1 MGARLPASPAAGGLF
16 DALRAIGATLAD
28 MACLRGALASV
39 ELREEIE
46 RRKQLLALAIGG
58 ALFLHTAFLLL
69 TVAVASLFWDTHR
82 MAALGTMIALYLAI
96 GAGLFLRMRLD
107 AAAAPQPFAATLH
120 ELGEDIRALHES
132 R

>member
-1 MGARLPASPAAGGLF
+1 MGARPPAPTAAGGLL

-46 RRKQLLALAIGG
+46 RRKELLVLAIGG
-58 ALFLHTAFLLL
+58 AVFLHTAFLLL
-69 TVAVASLFWDTHR
+69 TVAVAALFWDTHR
-82 MAALGTMIALYLAI
+82 MAALGTMIALYLLI
-96 GAGLFLRMRLD
+96 GAGLFLKLRLD
-107 AAAAPQPFAATLH
+107 AAAAPGPFAATLH

-132 R
+132 Q